1 MDNLKFIFS
10 EPKIVLMT
18 INGSFNKHINLEM
31 LSITLF
37 PNKCFDLG
45 ITKFV
50 GFNKIYF
57 YNPIYSKHNDESKY
71 FYNQCSFDFIDK
83 STFKLFT
90 NGTFIV
96 TGTLNDNQFKLII
109 NKILSLINTTKY
121 IYLKKSLHDKIN
133 SDNNNTE
140 RLALIY
146 DMSGCDIQSYKIA
159 LANYS
164 IELFNFEF
172 NKYKVSNIDNI
183 IEKDEDYVIESI
195 TDIFKYSSVSVKF
208 NNIDGNIDFYK
219 NKIIISVQNGH
230 HNFDKLYKFVCK
242 YRFKLISIPIHTN
255 VYRFSFLVYANQ
267 YTKNINITQFKSKK
281 VNTLLTSLFE
291 RLHIQDE

>member
-1 MDNLKFIFS
+1 MDNLKIVFS

-31 LSITLF
+31 LCITIF
-37 PNKCFDLG
+37 PNKCIDLG

-57 YNPIYSKHNDESKY
+57 YNPIYTKHNDDNKY

-83 STFKLFT
+83 STFKLFN

-96 TGTLNDNQFKLII
+96 TGTLNNSQFQLII

-121 IYLKKSLHDKIN
+121 IYLKKSIADKL
-133 SDNNNTE
+133 STDK
-140 RLALIY
+140 LALIY
-146 DMSGCDIQSYKIA
+146 DMNNCFVQTHKIA

-172 NKYKVSNIDNI
+172 NKYKVSNIDTI
-183 IEKDEDYVIESI
+183 VDKDEDFKIESI
-195 TDIFKYSSVSVKF
+195 TDIFKYSSVSIKF

-219 NKIIISVQNGH
+219 NKTIISVQNGQ
-230 HNFDKLYKFVCK
+230 HNFDKLYSFFCK
-242 YRFKLISIPIHTN
+242 YRMKLISIPMNKN
-255 VYRFSFLVYANQ
+255 VQKFSFLVC
-267 YTKNINITQFKSKK
+267 TKNLCTEKTNNEKYKSKK
-281 VNTLLTSLFE
+281 VNNLVENIFE
-291 RLHIQDE
+291 RLNLQDDDL